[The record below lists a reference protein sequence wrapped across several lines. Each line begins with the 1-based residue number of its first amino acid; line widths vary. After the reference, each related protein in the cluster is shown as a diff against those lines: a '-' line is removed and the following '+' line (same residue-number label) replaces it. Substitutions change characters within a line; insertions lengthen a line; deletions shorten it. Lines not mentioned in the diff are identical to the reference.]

1 MRFVLFVEGET
12 ESKVLPAFFKRWL
25 DPRLPTPV
33 GIKTVKFQGWSHLCQ
48 GVKTKANT
56 YLNGPDKDEVI
67 AVISL
72 LDLYGPDCFPPHLR
86 TVEERVSWGTKKLE
100 DMVGHSRF
108 RHYFAVHELEA
119 WLLSDP
125 QIFPKPVSKVIPS
138 REPELINMQQPPKAL
153 LRNLYRIKTKSTYK
167 EIIHGTDLFDRLD
180 PNLAYQRCPHLRWML
195 DDMLD
200 LAVKVS

>member
-25 DPRLPTPV
+25 DPRLSTPV
-33 GIKTVKFQGWSHLCQ
+33 GIKPVKFQGWGHLCQ
-48 GVKTKANT
+48 GIKTKANT
-56 YLNGPDKDEVI
+56 YLNGPDKDEII

-72 LDLYGPDCFPPHLR
+72 LDLYGPDCFPAHLR
-86 TVEERVSWGTKKLE
+86 TVEERVNWGTKKLE

-125 QIFPKPVSKVIPS
+125 QIFPNQVSKVIPP

-153 LRNLYRIKTKSTYK
+153 LKNLYRTKTNSTYK
-167 EIIHGTDLFDRLD
+167 EIIHGIDLFGRLD
-180 PNLAYQRCPHLRWML
+180 PNLAYQRCPHLRQML

-200 LAVKVS
+200 LAVKAS